1 MAVVPKAKEEKV
13 APLQSELPPV
23 KIMFMGM
30 SKSLPTGEGD
40 MLPSDIERLISIW
53 INRGY
58 KIVEGSVAWSEGPNY
73 WQLAL
78 MLVKY
83 D

>member
-1 MAVVPKAKEEKV
+1 MAVVPKAKDKEVE
-13 APLQSELPPV
+13 PLQTNSPV
-23 KIMFMGM
+23 KIMFLPM
-30 SKSLPTGEGD
+30 SKTLPTGEGD
-40 MLPSDIERLISIW
+40 MPAYEIENIISRW
-53 INRGY
+53 ISSGY
-58 KIVEGSVAWSEGPNY
+58 KIVEGSVSWSEEPNY

>member
-1 MAVVPKAKEEKV
+1 MAVVPKEKKV
-13 APLQSELPPV
+13 EPLQINLDSPPV
-23 KIMFMGM
+23 KIMFLPM
-30 SKSLPTGEGD
+30 SKTLPTGEGD
-40 MLPSDIERLISIW
+40 MPAYEIENIISRW
-53 INRGY
+53 ISSGY
-58 KIVEGSVAWSEGPNY
+58 KIVEGSVSWSEEPNY

>member
-1 MAVVPKAKEEKV
+1 MSVVSKAKEQEV
-13 APLQSELPPV
+13 EPLQLELPPV
-23 KIMFMGM
+23 KIMFLPM
-30 SKSLPTGEGD
+30 SKTLPTGEGD
-40 MLPSDIERLISIW
+40 MLPVEIEQIIGRWISS
-53 INRGY
+53 GY
-58 KIVEGSVAWSEGPNY
+58 KIVEGSVSWSEEPNY

>member
-1 MAVVPKAKEEKV
+1 MSVVSKAKEQEV
-13 APLQSELPPV
+13 EPLQPELPPV

-30 SKSLPTGEGD
+30 SKALPTGEGD
-40 MLPSDIERLISIW
+40 MLPVEIEKIISTW
-53 INRGY
+53 IYKGY